1 MVNISKPISA
11 GQAQAYHKEEFA
23 NAKENYYTEGERVRG
38 EWQGQLAERW
48 GLTGE
53 VNEQQFARLSEGQHP
68 ATGEQL
74 VRYQAAREYTNER
87 GEMVR
92 SMEHRAGWDATFS
105 APKSVSL
112 TALVGGD
119 DRVREAHRESVTVAL
134 DEMEKYVQARIG
146 GNVPAQTTGA
156 WAVAKFEH
164 DSSRPVEGYAAP
176 QLHTHA
182 VVFNVTETAD
192 GNTRALQPQELY
204 KTQQY
209 ATAVYR
215 SELAARLQGMGYE
228 IERGEHGQPEIKG
241 YSREYL
247 EASSPRREQIKEQ
260 LREQGRSG
268 PEAAEIAA
276 HQTRDAK
283 QPLSHDEVRERHQAM
298 ARVHGDQ
305 PQRVLAEAAQRPG
318 VELKPEQSKLAAHEG
333 MSYARERGMEREAV
347 TDERSLM
354 RDALKHTMGEAR
366 LPEIKAEFDK
376 RVQSSELI
384 EVPRREGLAGRAFTT
399 GEMQGYERELIER
412 MKSSQGNRDVLADG
426 QTRQQTMEQH
436 PHLSLSQ
443 RNAVDTV
450 LTSRDQMM
458 ALEGVAGAGK
468 TTSLA
473 AVREAAVRA
482 GYEVEG
488 LAPTSRAAQKLGEA
502 GMATETLQRHLTRG
516 DCADDG
522 QKRLYVVDES
532 SMASTKQMH
541 TFVERLKEN
550 DRVLF
555 VGDTR
560 QHEAVEAG
568 RPYAQL
574 QEAGLRT
581 ARLDEIIR
589 QKDPALKEAV
599 EQLARGEV
607 REAIGNL
614 NEQGRVHE
622 IGDRSERIAEIAREY
637 VRQPENTLVV
647 SPDNES
653 RREINSHIHRA
664 MQESGQVKAEEHSVR
679 VLYTRQ
685 DITGADRQHAQ
696 NYEPGDVI
704 RYSKGSKPLG
714 IEAGEYAQ
722 VVRTDAKENM
732 VTVER
737 KSGEELSYDPRRLQ
751 GVTVYRETERTFAE
765 GDRVQMTAPYHEQKL
780 ANRELGTVDKI
791 DGDGNLKLKMDSGR
805 EVEFNAKQHPHL
817 DYGYAVTSHS
827 SQGQTADRVLIHVDS
842 SQAHGELLNSRMAYV
857 SVSRAQFDVQM
868 YTNDAK
874 MLGQQLSR
882 DVSNPSAI
890 QQTSDPSTMQQQ
902 TPIQQDAGLKIEPQ
916 SVGMEISQGLSMG
929 G

>member
-1 MVNISKPISA
+1 MVTLSKPISA

-48 GLTGE
+48 GLHGE
-53 VNEQQFARLSEGQHP
+53 VQEQQFARLSEGQHP

-74 VRYQAAREYTNER
+74 VRHQAAREYENER
-87 GEMVR
+87 GEVVR

-119 DRVREAHRESVTVAL
+119 ARIREAHRESVKVAL
-134 DEMEKYVQARIG
+134 DEMEHYVQARIG
-146 GNVPAQTTGA
+146 GNAPAQTTGA

-164 DSSRPVEGYAAP
+164 DSSRPVDGYAAP

-215 SELAARLQGMGYE
+215 SELAERLQGMGYE

-247 EASSPRREQIKEQ
+247 EASSPRRQQIE
-260 LREQGRSG
+260 EHM
-268 PEAAEIAA
+268 EAAGRRGAGAAQIAA

-283 QPLSHDEVRERHQAM
+283 QPLSHDEVRAQHQKM
-298 ARVHGDQ
+298 ADEYGQQ
-305 PQRVLAEAAQRPG
+305 PQRVLHEAAQRPG
-318 VELKPEQSKLAAHEG
+318 VELRPETSRPAAQEG

-347 TDERSLM
+347 ADERSLM

-366 LPEIKAEFDK
+366 LPEIKAEFE
-376 RVQSSELI
+376 RPVQSFELI
-384 EVPRREGLAGRAFTT
+384 EVPRREGLASRAFTT
-399 GEMQGYERELIER
+399 GEMQGYERELIDH
-412 MKSSQGNRDVLADG
+412 MKQSQGNREVLADG
-426 QTRQQTMEQH
+426 NVRQQTMAEH

-502 GMATETLQRHLTRG
+502 GMETQTLQRHLAKG
-516 DCADDG
+516 EQPGDG

-532 SMASTKQMH
+532 SMASTRQMH

-560 QHEAVEAG
+560 QHEAVDAG

-581 ARLDEIIR
+581 ANLDEIIR
-589 QKDPALKEAV
+589 QKDPALKGAV

-614 NEQGRVHE
+614 NSQGRVHE
-622 IGDRSERIAEIAREY
+622 IDDRQERIAEIAREY
-637 VRQPENTLVV
+637 VRSPESTLVV

-653 RREINSHIHRA
+653 RREINSYIHRA
-664 MQESGQVKAEEHSVR
+664 MQSAGQVSTEEHR
-679 VLYTRQ
+679 VHLLYARQ
-685 DITGADRQHAQ
+685 DITGADRQHVQ
-696 NYEPGDVI
+696 NYEKGDVI

-714 IEAGEYAQ
+714 IEAGEYAR
-722 VVRTDAKENM
+722 VASTDRESNTL
-732 VTVER
+732 TVKR
-737 KSGEELSYDPRRLQ
+737 RNGEELSYDPRRLQ
-751 GVTVYRETERTFAE
+751 GVTVYRDTERSFAE

-791 DGDGNLKLKMDSGR
+791 DGDGNLKLRMDSGC
-805 EVEFNAKQHPHL
+805 EVEFNAKTASASRLRLCGDQPQQPGPDRRPCAHP
-817 DYGYAVTSHS
+817 
-827 SQGQTADRVLIHVDS
+827 R
-842 SQAHGELLNSRMAYV
+842 
-857 SVSRAQFDVQM
+857 
-868 YTNDAK
+868 
-874 MLGQQLSR
+874 
-882 DVSNPSAI
+882 
-890 QQTSDPSTMQQQ
+890 
-902 TPIQQDAGLKIEPQ
+902 
-916 SVGMEISQGLSMG
+916 
-929 G
+929 

>member
-1 MVNISKPISA
+1 MVTISKPISA

-23 NAKENYYTEGERVRG
+23 NAKENYYTESASVRG

-48 GLTGE
+48 GLHGE

-68 ATGEQL
+68 ETGEQL
-74 VRYQAAREYTNER
+74 VRHQTAREYENER
-87 GEMVR
+87 GVTVH

-119 DRVREAHRESVTVAL
+119 DRIREAHRESVKVAL
-134 DEMEKYVQARIG
+134 DEMEKYVQGRIG
-146 GNVPAQTTGA
+146 GNAPAETTGA

-164 DSSRPVEGYAAP
+164 DSSRPVDGYAAP
-176 QLHTHA
+176 QLHTHV

-215 SELAARLQGMGYE
+215 SELAVQLQRMGYE

-247 EASSPRREQIKEQ
+247 EASSPRRQQIEAHM
-260 LREQGRSG
+260 
-268 PEAAEIAA
+268 AAEGRTGAGAAQIAA

-283 QPLSHDEVRERHQAM
+283 EPLSHDEVRAQHQKM
-298 ARVHGDQ
+298 AVEYGQQ
-305 PQRVLAEAAQRPG
+305 PQRVLTEAAQRPG
-318 VELKPEQSKLAAHEG
+318 VELRPEAARTAAEEG

-354 RDALKHTMGEAR
+354 RDALKHTMGDAR
-366 LPEIKAEFDK
+366 LPELRAEFDK

-399 GEMQGYERELIER
+399 GEMQGYERELIDR
-412 MKSSQGNRDVLADG
+412 MKMGQGNRDVLADG
-426 QTRQQTMEQH
+426 NVRQQTMEQH

-473 AVREAAVRA
+473 AVREADVHA

-488 LAPTSRAAQKLGEA
+488 LAPTSRSAQKLGEA
-502 GMATETLQRHLTRG
+502 GMETQTLQKHLARG
-516 DCADDG
+516 EQPDDG
-522 QKRLYVVDES
+522 QKKLYVVDES

-541 TFVERLKEN
+541 TFVERLNEN

-581 ARLDEIIR
+581 ANLDEIIR
-589 QKDPALKEAV
+589 QKDPALKEVV

-607 REAIGNL
+607 KEAIGNL
-614 NEQGRVHE
+614 NQQGRVHE

-637 VRQPENTLVV
+637 VRSPENTLVV

-664 MQESGQVKAEEHSVR
+664 MQETGQVKPEEHR
-679 VLYTRQ
+679 VELLYARQ

-696 NYEPGDVI
+696 NYEQGDVI

-714 IEAGEYAQ
+714 IEAGEYAR
-722 VVRTDAKENM
+722 VERTDRESNT
-732 VTVER
+732 VTVTR

-751 GVTVYRETERTFAE
+751 GVTVYRDTERRFAE
-765 GDRVQMTAPYHEQKL
+765 GDRVQMTAPYHDQKL

-791 DGDGNLKLKMDSGR
+791 DGDGNLKLRMDSGR
-805 EVEFNAKQHPHL
+805 EVEFNVKQHPHL

-842 SQAHGELLNSRMAYV
+842 SQSHGELLNSRMAYV
-857 SVSRAQFDVQM
+857 SVSRAEFDVQM

-874 MLGQQLSR
+874 TLGQELSR
-882 DVSNPSAI
+882 DVSHPSAI
-890 QQTSDPSTMQQQ
+890 QNAPMQQQ
-902 TPIQQDAGLKIEPQ
+902 TPTQPDAAQKIEQPQ
-916 SVGMEISQGLSMG
+916 PVGMEMDQGMSMG
-929 G
+929 R